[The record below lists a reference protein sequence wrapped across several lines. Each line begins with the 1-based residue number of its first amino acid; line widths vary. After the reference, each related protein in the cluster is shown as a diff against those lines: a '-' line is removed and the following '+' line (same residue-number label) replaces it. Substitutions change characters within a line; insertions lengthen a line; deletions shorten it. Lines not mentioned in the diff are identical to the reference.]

1 MSRCDNCN
9 GEYDWSDLKYESFQC
24 LGGRNVNI
32 CPECL
37 RQLRNE
43 ERSFIERKEREKRE
57 QEQERKREEREER
70 EREKRERERERI
82 RRASLSPEE
91 RAAEDAAEEE
101 SKRTISII
109 CLVIM
114 EILLGAVFYFFVH
127 NSTAGFV
134 LWASIIPTIFLR
146 RIVWPLGYIFFLL
159 VGLVISGSKLGV
171 FILAG
176 LIFIIV
182 SIHDSVAENKWFTDK
197 DKQIENVSEK
207 RLNSGDYHEAINL
220 AKNSERLRMVFS
232 KIRLAYQNGDVRI
245 SGSPKQVEAGTKVMV
260 DVYKF
265 LEKSVILIDND
276 ELKKLRRRMQNDRSI
291 SKYRKDKAFDELEKG
306 LDKII
311 SILSKGGD
319 DDE

>member
-101 SKRTISII
+101 SKRM
-109 CLVIM
+109 L
-114 EILLGAVFYFFVH
+114 
-127 NSTAGFV
+127 
-134 LWASIIPTIFLR
+134 
-146 RIVWPLGYIFFLL
+146 
-159 VGLVISGSKLGV
+159 
-171 FILAG
+171 
-176 LIFIIV
+176 
-182 SIHDSVAENKWFTDK
+182 
-197 DKQIENVSEK
+197 NVQCSM
-207 RLNSGDYHEAINL
+207 LN
-220 AKNSERLRMVFS
+220 
-232 KIRLAYQNGDVRI
+232 
-245 SGSPKQVEAGTKVMV
+245 
-260 DVYKF
+260 
-265 LEKSVILIDND
+265 
-276 ELKKLRRRMQNDRSI
+276 
-291 SKYRKDKAFDELEKG
+291 
-306 LDKII
+306 
-311 SILSKGGD
+311 
-319 DDE
+319 

>member
-1 MSRCDNCN
+1 
-9 GEYDWSDLKYESFQC
+9 
-24 LGGRNVNI
+24 
-32 CPECL
+32 
-37 RQLRNE
+37 
-43 ERSFIERKEREKRE
+43 
-57 QEQERKREEREER
+57 
-70 EREKRERERERI
+70 
-82 RRASLSPEE
+82 
-91 RAAEDAAEEE
+91 
-101 SKRTISII
+101 
-109 CLVIM
+109 M

-134 LWASIIPTIFLR
+134 LWASIVPTIFLR

-176 LIFIIV
+176 LIFIVV
-182 SIHDSVAENKWFTDK
+182 SIHDSVAEDKWFTDK
-197 DKQIENVSEK
+197 DKQTEEVSEK
-207 RLNSGDYHEAINL
+207 QLNSGDYHDAINS
-220 AKNSERLRMVFS
+220 AKNSERLRMVFG

-265 LEKSVILIDND
+265 LEKSVTLIDND

>member
-9 GEYDWSDLKYESFQC
+9 GEYDWSDLKSENFQC
-24 LGGRNVNI
+24 LGGRFVHI

-57 QEQERKREEREER
+57 QEQERKRE
-70 EREKRERERERI
+70 ERERERI

-134 LWASIIPTIFLR
+134 SWASIIPTIFLR

-159 VGLVISGSKLGV
+159 VGLVTSGSKLGV

-182 SIHDSVAENKWFTDK
+182 SIHDSVADNQWFTDK
-197 DKQIENVSEK
+197 DKQIEDVSEK

-232 KIRLAYQNGDVRI
+232 KIRLEYQNGDVRI

-265 LEKSVILIDND
+265 LEKSVTLIDND

>member
-1 MSRCDNCN
+1 MNNNWSENDDWFKKEQQSRNRGVKMRRCDNCN
-9 GEYDWSDLKYESFQC
+9 GEYDWSDLKCESFQC
-24 LGGRNVNI
+24 LGGRNVYI

-43 ERSFIERKEREKRE
+43 ERSFIERKERE
-57 QEQERKREEREER
+57 ERE
-70 EREKRERERERI
+70 ERERI

-91 RAAEDAAEEE
+91 RATEDAAEEE

-134 LWASIIPTIFLR
+134 LWASIVPTIFLR

-176 LIFIIV
+176 LIFIVV
-182 SIHDSVAENKWFTDK
+182 SIHDSVAEDKWFANK
-197 DKQIENVSEK
+197 DKQTEEVSEK
-207 RLNSGDYHEAINL
+207 QLNSGDYHDAINS
-220 AKNSERLRMVFS
+220 AKNSERLRMVFG

-265 LEKSVILIDND
+265 LEKSVTLIDND
-276 ELKKLRRRMQNDRSI
+276 ELKN
-291 SKYRKDKAFDELEKG
+291 FVDECKMTG
-306 LDKII
+306 L
-311 SILSKGGD
+311 
-319 DDE
+319 

>member
-9 GEYDWSDLKYESFQC
+9 GEYDWRDLKNESFQC
-24 LGGRNVNI
+24 LGGRFVSI

-43 ERSFIERKEREKRE
+43 ERAFIERKEREKRE
-57 QEQERKREEREER
+57 QEWER
-70 EREKRERERERI
+70 EREKREERERERA

-91 RAAEDAAEEE
+91 RAAEDASEEE

-109 CLVIM
+109 CLVLM
-114 EILLGAVFYFFVH
+114 EFLLGLVFYFFVH

-134 LWASIIPTIFLR
+134 LWTSIIPTIFLR

-159 VGLVISGSKLGV
+159 VGLVLSGSKLGV

-182 SIHDSVAENKWFTDK
+182 SIHDSVAEDKWFANK
-197 DKQIENVSEK
+197 DKQTEEVSEK
-207 RLNSGDYHEAINL
+207 QLNSGDYHDAINS
-220 AKNSERLRMVFS
+220 AKNSERLRMVFG
-232 KIRLAYQNGDVRI
+232 KIRLAYQKGDIQI

-265 LEKSVILIDND
+265 LEKSVTLIDND

-311 SILSKGGD
+311 SILSKDGD
-319 DDE
+319 DNE

>member
-9 GEYDWSDLKYESFQC
+9 GEYDWRDLKPERFQC
-24 LGGRNVNI
+24 LGGLYVHI

-70 EREKRERERERI
+70 ERERI

-91 RAAEDAAEEE
+91 RAAEDAAKEE

-109 CLVIM
+109 SLVLM
-114 EILLGAVFYFFVH
+114 EFLLGIVFYFFVH

-146 RIVWPLGYIFFLL
+146 KIVWPLGYIFFLL

-197 DKQIENVSEK
+197 DKQIEDVSEK

-232 KIRLAYQNGDVRI
+232 KIRQAYQNGDVRI

-265 LEKSVILIDND
+265 LEKSVTLIDND

-291 SKYRKDKAFDELEKG
+291 SEYRKDKAFDELEKG